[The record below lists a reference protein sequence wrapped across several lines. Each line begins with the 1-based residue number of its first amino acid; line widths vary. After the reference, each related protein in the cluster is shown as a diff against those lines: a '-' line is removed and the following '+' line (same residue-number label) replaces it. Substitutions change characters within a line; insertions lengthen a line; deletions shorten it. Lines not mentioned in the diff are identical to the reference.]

1 MVAQRECPRHRDG
14 DAWPR
19 GRSWSGRL
27 RWRAVDGVG
36 RVIIR
41 VEGLKKSFGDQEVLC
56 GVDFDIRRG
65 EFLAIVGPSGGGK
78 TVLLE
83 VLIRNL
89 KPDGGRI
96 LVIHPD
102 EPDGDLVDMA
112 GLDELT
118 FDKLLAQTAIVFQ
131 QDALYSASVFEN
143 IALTLR
149 ETLHLD
155 EEEIDR
161 RVREALAAVDLPVTP
176 EMLNTHRDE
185 LSGGMRKRVAI
196 ARALAV
202 KPSAMAYDDPTA
214 GLDPARAGLIH
225 DLIAQAHAQL
235 GARGRPQTTLVITH
249 DKDLLRRFKP
259 RVLMLCEGRV
269 RFDGPWA
276 EFESSEDPL
285 IRPYVSEMPRLH
297 LRQRA

>member
-1 MVAQRECPRHRDG
+1 VADRRIPL
-14 DAWPR
+14 AWVATMAP
-19 GRSWSGRL
+19 
-27 RWRAVDGVG
+27 VDDLG

-41 VEGLKKSFGDQEVLC
+41 VEGLRKSFGDQEVLR
-56 GVDFDIRRG
+56 GVTFDIRRG

-83 VLIRNL
+83 ILIRNQ

-102 EPDGDLVDMA
+102 DPDGDLVDMA
-112 GLDELT
+112 ALDEQT

-143 IALTLR
+143 VALTLR

-155 EEEIDR
+155 EEEIER
-161 RVREALAAVDLPVTP
+161 RVREALEAVDLPVTP
-176 EMLNTHRDE
+176 EMLNKHRDE

-202 KPSAMAYDDPTA
+202 RPRAMAYDDPTA
-214 GLDPARAGLIH
+214 GLDPARANMIH
-225 DLIAQAHAQL
+225 DLIARAHAQF
-235 GARGRPQTTLVITH
+235 GTRGRSQTTLVITH
-249 DKDLLRRFKP
+249 DKDLLSRFKP
-259 RVLMLCEGRV
+259 RVVMLCDGHV
-269 RFDGPWA
+269 RFDGPWE
-276 EFESSEDPL
+276 EFEHSEDAL

>member
-1 MVAQRECPRHRDG
+1 LD
-14 DAWPR
+14 D
-19 GRSWSGRL
+19 
-27 RWRAVDGVG
+27 VG

-41 VEGLKKSFGDQEVLC
+41 VEGLRKSFGDQEVLR

-65 EFLAIVGPSGGGK
+65 EFLAIVGPSGAGK

-83 VLIRNL
+83 ILIRSM

-102 EPDGDLVDMA
+102 DPDGELVDLA
-112 GLDELT
+112 GLDEET
-118 FDKLLAQTAIVFQ
+118 FNRLLEQTAIVFQ

-143 IALTLR
+143 IALMLR

-155 EEEIDR
+155 EEEILR
-161 RVREALAAVDLPVTP
+161 RVRGALKDVDLPATP
-176 EMLNTHRDE
+176 EMLNMQRDE

-202 KPSAMAYDDPTA
+202 RPRAMAYDDPTA
-214 GLDPARAGLIH
+214 GLDPARASLIH
-225 DLIAQAHAQL
+225 DLIGRAHAQL
-235 GARGRPQTTLVITH
+235 GVQGRPQTTLVVTH

-259 RVLMLCEGRV
+259 RVVMLAEGSV
-269 RFDGPWA
+269 RFDGPW
-276 EFESSEDPL
+276 EDFERSRDPL
-285 IRPYVSEMPRLH
+285 IRPYAAEMDRLQLH
-297 LRQRA
+297 RRT

>member
-1 MVAQRECPRHRDG
+1 ME
-14 DAWPR
+14 
-19 GRSWSGRL
+19 
-27 RWRAVDGVG
+27 GVG

-41 VEGLKKSFGDQEVLC
+41 VEGLRKSFGDQEVLR

-65 EFLAIVGPSGGGK
+65 EFLAIVGPSGAGK

-83 VLIRNL
+83 ILIRNL

-102 EPDGDLVDMA
+102 DPDGDLVDMA
-112 GLDELT
+112 GLDEQT
-118 FDKLLAQTAIVFQ
+118 FGKLLAETAIVFQ

-143 IALTLR
+143 IALMPR
-149 ETLHLD
+149 ETLGLD
-155 EEEIDR
+155 EEEIRR
-161 RVREALAAVDLPVTP
+161 RVKEALEAVDLPATP
-176 EMLNTHRDE
+176 EMLNLHRDE

-202 KPSAMAYDDPTA
+202 RPRAIVYDDPTA
-214 GLDPARAGLIH
+214 GLDPARASMIH
-225 DLIAQAHAQL
+225 DLIGRAHAQF
-235 GARGRPQTTLVITH
+235 GTRGRSQTTMVVTH

-259 RVLMLCEGRV
+259 RVIMLSDGRV
-269 RFDGPWA
+269 RFDGPWE